1 MQYFLIH
8 GYGKA
13 LDIQEPNIP
22 TNGGFYIFDTEI
34 SNQKA
39 YPYIWAEEIVRNR
52 LTPYNLITQ
61 LQLYYKERAKTHN
74 PAEHQRL
81 KQELSKHKPK
91 TIIAH
96 SSGAR
101 LLVNYLVD
109 YQLPPSVQII
119 IFVQAD
125 ISKRELDSANLPTN
139 KVKLINF
146 WCWWDPALITSTLL
160 NRYIPIGLYPPQ
172 RQDSKFYPLHNLPNP
187 HQDIWRDNKF
197 KAVINT
203 LINV

>member
-22 TNGGFYIFDTEI
+22 ANGGFYIFDTEI
-34 SNQKA
+34 STQQA
-39 YPYIWAEEIVRNR
+39 YPYIWAEDVKRNQF
-52 LTPYNLITQ
+52 TPYNLIAQ
-61 LQLYYKERAKTHN
+61 LQLYYKEKDKTQN

-81 KQELSKHKPK
+81 KQELSTHKPK

-101 LLVNYLVD
+101 LLVNYLI
-109 YQLPPSVQII
+109 YYKLPKSVQSI

-125 ISKRELDSANLPTN
+125 ISREELNLANLPIQA
-139 KVKLINF
+139 KFINF

-172 RQDSKFYPLHNLPNP
+172 RQESKFYPLHNLPNP
-187 HQDIWRDNKF
+187 HQDIWRDHQF
-197 KAVINT
+197 KQAIED
-203 LINV
+203 II